1 MKQIKR
7 LNGFSET
14 IHKSIKFH
22 KYLMI
27 RASLALEEFEL
38 SVVEI
43 KYCHPFEECIVDG
56 GIS

>member
-1 MKQIKR
+1 MKR

-27 RASLALEEFEL
+27 GASLALEDFEL